1 MATDGYVSAPL
12 DMLLQHELIV
22 HFCKKSQAN
31 CFKPAA
37 SSQQL
42 NEAGAVALDDVDILI
57 DGYSR

>member
-22 HFCKKSQAN
+22 HFFKKSQAN

-37 SSQQL
+37 
-42 NEAGAVALDDVDILI
+42 
-57 DGYSR
+57 

>member
-22 HFCKKSQAN
+22 HFCKKN
-31 CFKPAA
+31 REPAA